1 MHKGAEAKQTLHLQE
16 WQAILRENNGGITG
30 TYFLRS
36 RNICVFPGLR
46 EVPEHETFSAKTRK
60 ARMFTLQMA
69 TRREILTFGEK
80 QQSKLHGKRNI

>member
-16 WQAILRENNGGITG
+16 WQAILCENNGGITD

-36 RNICVFPGLR
+36 RNICAFPGLR
-46 EVPEHETFSAKTRK
+46 EVLEHETFSAKT
-60 ARMFTLQMA
+60 RMFTLQMA